1 MVRIG
6 ILACDAVREP
16 LLGRHGDYPDM
27 FERLLAPRLPA
38 ARFVTYRVHEDE
50 YPAAVTDC
58 DAYIISG
65 SRSSVYEAEPWIV
78 KLAAYVRELYAAE
91 RRIVGICFGHQM
103 LAHALGG
110 RTERAHQGWGVGR
123 HRNEVLAD
131 ADWLQPARAD
141 FTLYFSHQDQV
152 TMLPPEGR
160 LIARNGHCPHAV
172 IEVGGR
178 ALGIQGHP
186 EFTADFAREL
196 LLSKVVQLPAPVL
209 EAALP
214 SYEQTVDADVVAE
227 WMAAFLCAV
236 ER

>member
-27 FERLLAPRLPA
+27 FERLLAPQLPA
-38 ARFVTYRVHEDE
+38 AHFVTYRVHEDE
-50 YPAAVTDC
+50 YPGAVTAC

-65 SRSSVYEAEPWIV
+65 SRSSVYESEPWIV
-78 KLAAYVRELYAAE
+78 KLAAYVGELYAAGCP
-91 RRIVGICFGHQM
+91 IVGVCFGHQM

-110 RTERAHQGWGVGR
+110 RTERAQQGWGVGR
-123 HRNEVLAD
+123 YHNAILD
-131 ADWLQPARAD
+131 APDWMQPAPAT

-152 TMLPPEGR
+152 TALPPEGR
-160 LIARNGHCPHAV
+160 LIARNGHCSHAM

-196 LLSKVVQLPAPVL
+196 LLAKVVQLPAAVL

-214 SYEQTVDADVVAE
+214 GYEQTVDADVVAQ
-227 WMAAFLCAV
+227 WIAAYLCADS
-236 ER
+236 R